1 MGVTMKLRCGQS
13 FIGVVCLAL
22 SFLAQAESQSSDAQA
37 SVDGVQMPV
46 WIERNGLRKPLT
58 QGQFLQ
64 NRDRLFTGADAR
76 LLVRLADGS
85 KVSLGENTE
94 LHLNAL
100 GLREDSVFTGA
111 LELVQGVFRLTT
123 GTSPDPRAINV
134 RIATMTAGVR
144 AADIWGRANERGV
157 LFCLLQGSAAVVQAK
172 DEMRT
177 ISDAS
182 ACYTTSRGGMLKQV
196 GDMSAEQVWKGTL
209 ETQMQVGP
217 GFAQRSGAAKAVVA
231 TVDSEA
237 DALALH
243 DRIRAAGYAVSI
255 RTHQAAAGGYLYIV
269 SVAQLPTQSDARAVA
284 ARFNK
289 SIQPEM

>member
-1 MGVTMKLRCGQS
+1 MKLRYGR
-13 FIGVVCLAL
+13 
-22 SFLAQAESQSSDAQA
+22 SFLGVLCLVLGLMAQAKAQPGDAQA
-37 SVDGVQMPV
+37 AVDGVQMPAWV
-46 WIERNGLRKPLT
+46 ERNGMRTPLA

-64 NRDRLFTGADAR
+64 NRDKLFTGADAR
-76 LLVRLADGS
+76 LRVRLADGS
-85 KVSLGENTE
+85 AVGLGENTE

-100 GLREDSVFTGA
+100 GLRDDSVFTGA

-123 GTSPDPRAINV
+123 GNSQEPRAINV
-134 RIATMTAGVR
+134 RISTMTAGVR
-144 AADIWGRANERGV
+144 AADIWGRADERGA

-196 GDMSAEQVWKGTL
+196 GDMSAEQVWKGAL
-209 ETQMQVGP
+209 ETQMQDGP
-217 GFAQRSGAAKAVVA
+217 GFAQRGGSASAVVA

-237 DALALH
+237 EALALH

-255 RTHQAAAGGYLYIV
+255 RPRQATAGGYLYIV

-289 SIQPEM
+289 SIKPEM